1 MAVDT
6 THHEYDDR
14 QGAWKKMR
22 DVVAGEDTVK
32 NCGSEYLPRLGGQ
45 DEDGYRAYKM
55 RASFYNATSRT
66 IDGLSGMVFR
76 KPPQVD
82 VVGPLEDFRDD
93 VTLSDV
99 PLHAFAEQVVEEVL
113 TTARCGGLVD
123 YPRVEDRGLTRAQA
137 ERMNLRPFWTLYKA
151 EDILN
156 WRVGLIG
163 NRTQLTQVRL
173 HETVEEPGDDEFTD
187 EQIEQIRVLELV
199 DGTTEDGEPT
209 GGMRYQQRVFRKN
222 EKTSEWV
229 QEGETIVPL
238 MAGRPLDYIPFIFFG
253 PRDTTPAACKPP
265 LLDLAHINLSH
276 YRTSA
281 DLEHGAHFTA
291 LPTPFCFGVAENE
304 VPDQIGPE
312 ALWTST
318 SSEAQ
323 AGMLEYTGQ
332 GLEALEK
339 RLDVKESQMAAL
351 GARMLEAP
359 KKAAEAADTARI
371 HRTGEISV
379 LASTAQA
386 VSAGLTMM
394 LEIAR
399 DWYGAAGDV
408 RVTLNTD
415 FLPTPMDPQ
424 MLTALFQM
432 VQGGRISQQ
441 TFFENLQRG
450 EIIAADKTYEDDEE
464 DRANDALAGLE
475 ATPSEMDETMPGGD
489 GLN

>member
-187 EQIEQIRVLELV
+187 E
-199 DGTTEDGEPT
+199 
-209 GGMRYQQRVFRKN
+209 
-222 EKTSEWV
+222 
-229 QEGETIVPL
+229 
-238 MAGRPLDYIPFIFFG
+238 
-253 PRDTTPAACKPP
+253 
-265 LLDLAHINLSH
+265 HINLSH

-475 ATPSEMDETMPGGD
+475 
-489 GLN
+489 